1 MGARLRARWHDL
13 VDGFWFI
20 PAALALAYVFL
31 ALGLIAIDRS
41 AGDGGVDAAFGGDA
55 EAARGILSTIAGSLI
70 TVAGLTFS
78 LTIVVLTLVSS
89 QFSTRVVRNLLA
101 DRVNQIVAGSFTGLF
116 AFCLIVLR
124 TVRDPPPPEPDFVPA
139 LSVTVSIVLAL
150 FSLAMLLV
158 FIHHMGTSIQAPQIA
173 ARVGRATLAAIEQ
186 LYPEPY
192 GHAVETTGEALV
204 EEWEADGEPRLVFP
218 KRSGYVREIVLE
230 DIPEHLGE
238 AGAHV
243 HVHVCVCPG
252 EFITQNQAIL
262 AVWLANDLTDDAV
275 EALRRTCHVAKA
287 RDLRQDAAYGIRQLA
302 DVALKAL
309 SPGINDPTTAETC
322 VSYLRAVLEEVAGRA
337 SPPDVRVDPDS
348 GIVLVVRRF
357 TFDELV
363 SDAFDEVARYS
374 AANARVAVAVL
385 DALAGVAA
393 VAVQARAYE
402 RTTVVLQV
410 GRAAAEAALTEAR
423 TERDRA
429 AVQRA
434 LERLEGVTGGPARPP
449 GGKGEMFPPAQA
461 GGRAAN

>member
-1 MGARLRARWHDL
+1 MAARLRARWLDL
-13 VDGFWFI
+13 VDGFWFV
-20 PAALALAYVFL
+20 PAAVALAYVFL

-41 AGDGGVDAAFGGDA
+41 GGDGGVDAAFGGDA

-124 TVRDPPPPEPDFVPA
+124 TVRDPQPPEPEFVPA
-139 LSVTVSIVLAL
+139 LSVSVSIVLAL
-150 FSLAMLLV
+150 FSLALLLV

-192 GHAVETTGEALV
+192 GHAVETKGEALV
-204 EEWEADGEPRLVFP
+204 EEWEADGAPRLVFP
-218 KRSGYVREIVLE
+218 KRAGYVREIVLD
-230 DIPEHLGE
+230 DIAEHLGE
-238 AGAHV
+238 VGAHA
-243 HVHVCVCPG
+243 HVRVCPG
-252 EFITQNQAIL
+252 DFVTENQAIL
-262 AVWLANDLTDDAV
+262 AVWPTNDLPEDAV
-275 EALRRTCHVAKA
+275 EPLRRACHVAKA

-309 SPGINDPTTAETC
+309 SPGINDPTTAATC
-322 VSYLRAVLEEVAGRA
+322 VSYLRAVLEEIAGRA
-337 SPPDVRVDPDS
+337 SPSDVRLDPES
-348 GIVLVVRRF
+348 GIALVVRRF

-374 AANARVAVAVL
+374 ADNARVTVAVL
-385 DALAGVAA
+385 DALAGVAG
-393 VAVQARAYE
+393 VAVRAQAYE
-402 RTTVVLQV
+402 RTTVILQV

-423 TERDRA
+423 TERDQA

-434 LERLEGVTGGPARPP
+434 LERLEGVAGGTAPAP
-449 GGKGEMFPPAQA
+449 GGKGEMFPPAQG
-461 GGRAAN
+461 GGRATY